1 MHVLQVKDGIVS
13 ALDNLIPEDDLV
25 QFIVLGLVLGSQVQE
40 QLFHVPVEQGV
51 QVSIEIEC
59 DVAQVPLLPVG
70 AVIRDILPGRENTFQ
85 DAGLEGDLRGTWV
98 VFAESWYEEV
108 SYSHYSTRCTNRD
121 RCLVVQEDGGQKTAE
136 CQEG

>member
-70 AVIRDILPGRENTFQ
+70 AVIRDILPGRE
-85 DAGLEGDLRGTWV
+85 DAGLEGDLQDTWV
-98 VFAESWYEEV
+98 VFAE
-108 SYSHYSTRCTNRD
+108 
-121 RCLVVQEDGGQKTAE
+121 A
-136 CQEG
+136 